1 MLKLNNKNK
10 IVIFEYIMKHK
21 MTYILEP
28 ISSTIEMPIY

>member
-21 MTYILEP
+21 MTYILES